1 VNLYLRLLR
10 LWLQARRGPVEQ
22 RLNPSRLRLRVWP
35 NDLDLFGHMNNGRYL
50 TLMDLGRLHI
60 VMKSGLLRVM
70 RKRNWY
76 AAVAAVEIRFR
87 RPLRLWQRYTLI
99 TEIVDWD
106 GTWFLFEQRFES
118 AGKVYARA
126 LVQAQFRHQRERVSV
141 VTVLES
147 VGQQAERAPA
157 AGRLLERFVSNVRHA
172 EC

>member
-1 VNLYLRLLR
+1 MNLYLRLLR
-10 LWLQARRGPVEQ
+10 LWLKVRRGPVEQ
-22 RLNPSRLRLRVWP
+22 QLNSSRLPLRVWP

-50 TLMDLGRLHI
+50 TLMDLGRLQI

-70 RKRNWY
+70 RKHNWY
-76 AAVAAVEIRFR
+76 AVVAAVEMRFR

-106 GTWFLFEQRFES
+106 ETWFLFEQRFES

-126 LVQAQFRHQRERVSV
+126 LVQAQFRHQRERVAV

-157 AGRLLERFVSNVRHA
+157 AGHLLERFVSNVRHA